1 MKTFSFENL
10 FILDLA
16 NNHQGDVDHGLKI
29 IESLGEVV
37 ATANVNAAIK
47 FQFRQLET
55 FIHPEIVNQLDV
67 PHVERFLSTRL
78 DLEQYAI
85 LAKKAKEMGM
95 SIICT
100 PFDEESLPLLREI
113 SCDAVKIA
121 SCSATDHCLID
132 SIKDLGLPVVA
143 STGGATLSQIEK
155 LVFAFTDAG
164 VPLALEH
171 CVSVYP
177 TPIELLELNQIDMLR
192 KHFPHIPVGWSTHE
206 DPNDLIPVMM
216 AVAKG
221 ASLFERHVGLE
232 SNKYPLN
239 KYSSN
244 PSQIKHWLDAYREA
258 TERCGARKRKPAS
271 TSEVAALNSL
281 KRGVFAKHSIKKGAT
296 ISRQDVYFAMPI
308 VEGAL
313 GAESWEQDCCSDQ
326 DYEKDQPLSNA
337 IANYEH
343 PEHQMIEQFVHQ
355 VRGMLQDARIQ
366 LKQPICFELSHHYGI
381 KRFREFGAVL
391 INIINRE
398 YCKKLIIQLPRQKH
412 PYHHHKRK
420 EETFHV
426 LYGSMEIEVEG
437 HTYLLDEGDL
447 FLVEKNKWHKFSS
460 MHGVIFEEIS
470 TTHHKNDSYYE
481 DPQINR
487 ATLEQRKTNY
497 TIFAA

>member
-37 ATANVNAAIK
+37 ATANVNATIK

-55 FIHPEIVNQLDV
+55 FIHPEFVNQPEV

-78 DLEQYAI
+78 DLDQYVT
-85 LAKKAKEMGM
+85 LAKKVKEMGM
-95 SIICT
+95 HVMCT
-100 PFDEESLPLLREI
+100 PFDEESLPLLGAI

-155 LVFAFTDAG
+155 LVFSFMDAG

-177 TPIELLELNQIDMLR
+177 TPIELQELNQIDVLKR
-192 KHFPHIPVGWSTHE
+192 HFPNIPVGWSTHE
-206 DPNDLIPVMM
+206 DPKDFVPVMI

-232 SNKYPLN
+232 SDKYSLN

-244 PSQIKHWLDAYREA
+244 PTEIKHWLEAYREA
-258 TERCGARKRKPAS
+258 IERCGAAKRKPAS
-271 TSEVAALNSL
+271 ISEVTALNSL
-281 KRGVFAKHSIKKGAT
+281 KRGVFAKHSIKKGDA
-296 ISRQDVYFAMPI
+296 ISRQDIYFAIPVI
-308 VEGAL
+308 EGAL
-313 GAESWEQDCCSDQ
+313 DAESWKPDCRSDQ
-326 DYEKDQPLSNA
+326 DYEKDQPLCNA

-343 PEHQMIEQFVHQ
+343 TEDQMIEQFVHQ
-355 VRGMLQDARIQ
+355 ARGMLQDARIQ
-366 LKQPICFELSHHYGI
+366 LKLPICLELSHHYGI

-391 INIINRE
+391 INVINRE

-437 HTYLLDEGDL
+437 NTHLLNEGDL

-481 DPQINR
+481 DPRINS
-487 ATLEQRKTNY
+487 ATLEQRKTHY
-497 TIFAA
+497 RVVST